1 MPVRIEG
8 KGKGKETYALLD
20 GGASNAVIT
29 GKLASELG
37 LETTE
42 KSTVLYTVE
51 GATRKRRSYVDFKMS
66 NLSGQYETE
75 VEQAVI
81 MDFITAN
88 SEKPPRNSD
97 ISNLEYLRGVKFEEL
112 DHDDIE
118 VIIPAELNEIWVG
131 RPYRRS
137 TRRREDRDCLRMDAA
152 RRRRRQRR
160 GGRILLQND
169 NRGRQQRNPR
179 AS

>member
-8 KGKGKETYALLD
+8 SGRKKETYALLD
-20 GGASNAVIT
+20 GGASNAVNT
-29 GKLASELG
+29 GKLATELG

-51 GATRKRRSYVDFKMS
+51 GATRKRRSYVDFKLS
-66 NLSGQYETE
+66 NLSGQYEAE

-81 MDFITAN
+81 MDFITAK

-118 VIIPAELNEIWVG
+118 VIIPAELNEI
-131 RPYRRS
+131 
-137 TRRREDRDCLRMDAA
+137 
-152 RRRRRQRR
+152 
-160 GGRILLQND
+160 
-169 NRGRQQRNPR
+169 
-179 AS
+179 